1 MAGGNVLVLIAQ
13 AARHFGVPVAL
24 AYGVAQQESNFNQGA
39 RGGAGEIGMFQIM
52 PRYWDRWARSQ
63 GWDIRT
69 TEGNVMAGVAILA
82 SAIRAEGNFYGA
94 LRRYNGGPAYNRPG
108 VAEKTDRYARS
119 VLARARRFATQGVG
133 GALPGSPPPAPAQAG
148 GGEQPPVPVVT
159 PVAPSGAVGPGTVS
173 IAEIIGGQEDDS
185 RNATERLS
193 QGLAEAAGVPVEE
206 VRPVIQNLAD
216 VMTRK
221 ITASADAAVSR
232 EEDEERRRAI
242 QRLRDD
248 RLSEIL
254 GTTTG
259 MLGDLGG
266 ID

>member
-24 AYGVAQQESNFNQGA
+24 AYGVAQQESNFRQSA
-39 RGGAGEIGMFQIM
+39 RGGVGEIGIFQIT
-52 PRYWDRWARSQ
+52 PRWWDRWARSQ

-82 SAIRAEGNFYGA
+82 GAIRAEGSFYGA

-119 VLARARRFATQGVG
+119 VLARAKRFASQGI
-133 GALPGSPPPAPAQAG
+133 GAAGDIPAAVPAEAGAGAQA
-148 GGEQPPVPVVT
+148 PP
-159 PVAPSGAVGPGTVS
+159 AVGPVPPEEDEEDELGPVS
-173 IAEIIGGQEDDS
+173 VAGELSEIQ

-193 QGLAEAAGVPVEE
+193 QALAQRAEVPVEE
-206 VRPVIQNLAD
+206 VRPVIQTLAD

-221 ITASADAAVSR
+221 ITASADVAVAR

-248 RLSEIL
+248 RLSEML

-259 MLGDLGG
+259 ILGDLGG
-266 ID
+266 IG